1 MCICIQSANLL
12 DVCQPVSDVASRRH
26 LRSAGR
32 RLLNVPHQRRST
44 FGLSLWLARWC
55 GTRCRTIPER
65 PGSQQRHFLQAS
77 KDVFVGSVL
86 IYVQRIRAFT
96 TMRYINLRFT
106 YLLTYLLT
114 YGVIISIL
122 IVNTN
127 LNTNIAGVEVFG
139 LKLSV
144 RSRVTDSVMN
154 WLERSSI

>member
-1 MCICIQSANLL
+1 MFYDDALYK
-12 DVCQPVSDVASRRH
+12 
-26 LRSAGR
+26 
-32 RLLNVPHQRRST
+32 ST
-44 FGLSLWLARWC
+44 F
-55 GTRCRTIPER
+55 
-65 PGSQQRHFLQAS
+65 
-77 KDVFVGSVL
+77 
-86 IYVQRIRAFT
+86 
-96 TMRYINLRFT
+96 